1 MSPDNN
7 RRMATAPGN
16 AASRGALLT
25 AQTLSLRR
33 FFRYPAVARSF
44 VLPALIEE
52 GRGEGRRQK
61 RSRGCPLLSGRPRL
75 TVRPSSL
82 KGRP

>member
-7 RRMATAPGN
+7 RCMATAPGK
-16 AASRGALLT
+16 AVSRGALLT

-52 GRGEGRRQK
+52 GRGEEPKPHNRCALG
-61 RSRGCPLLSGRPRL
+61 
-75 TVRPSSL
+75 
-82 KGRP
+82 

>member
-7 RRMATAPGN
+7 RRMATAPGK

-33 FFRYPAVARSF
+33 FFRNLAVASGLF
-44 VLPALIEE
+44 LPALIN
-52 GRGEGRRQK
+52 Q
-61 RSRGCPLLSGRPRL
+61 C
-75 TVRPSSL
+75 
-82 KGRP
+82 